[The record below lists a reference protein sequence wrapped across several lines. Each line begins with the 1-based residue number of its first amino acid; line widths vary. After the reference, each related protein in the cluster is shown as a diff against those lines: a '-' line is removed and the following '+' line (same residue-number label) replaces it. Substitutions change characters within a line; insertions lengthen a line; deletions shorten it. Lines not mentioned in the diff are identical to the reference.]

1 VRRTLP
7 RNFSGFTL
15 LELLVVIVIIGIMA
29 TFVSLKIGNR
39 ALDDHL
45 EAESVRIQQL
55 YQLAQ
60 EEAQVKGIVIGMRFT
75 ASGYQFVT
83 LNDQGQWVDYGQVA
97 NVLRQRRL
105 GAPFYTELYVE
116 GRMVPPA
123 PDVRPTTT
131 IISSDQDKK
140 PQLQPQVML
149 MPGGECTPFA
159 VDIKAP
165 NYGSYFHFEADAL
178 GRVLR
183 ERRYLQ

>member
-1 VRRTLP
+1 MRRTFS
-7 RNFSGFTL
+7 RNSSGFTL
-15 LELLVVIVIIGIMA
+15 LELLVVIVIIGILA
-29 TFVSLKIGNR
+29 TMVSLKIGNR

-45 EAESVRIQQL
+45 EAESARIEQL
-55 YQLAQ
+55 YKLAQ
-60 EEAQVKGIVIGMRFT
+60 EEAQVKGIALGMRFT

-123 PDVRPTTT
+123 PEIQPTTT
-131 IISSDQDKK
+131 IISSDKDKK
-140 PQLQPQVML
+140 PQLQPQVLL
-149 MPGGECTPFA
+149 MPGGENTPFA

-183 ERRYLQ
+183 ERRYLR